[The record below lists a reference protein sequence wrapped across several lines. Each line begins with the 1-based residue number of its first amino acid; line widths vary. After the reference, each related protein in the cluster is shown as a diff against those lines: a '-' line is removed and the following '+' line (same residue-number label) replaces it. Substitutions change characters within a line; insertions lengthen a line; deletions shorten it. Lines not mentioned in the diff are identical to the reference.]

1 MFSESRIVRALGLF
15 ALFLTFEP
23 ATASH
28 GAESKPKVAVV
39 AFGLYGDQSVFE
51 SEAKGAARI
60 VADRFGG
67 GPVIVRANTKGR
79 EDTTVETVR
88 ATLQSAAKEIDVQND
103 ILFLILTSHG
113 SRLGLSVKAGTR
125 QETLSPSQLVLM
137 LGDTLVRHR
146 AVVISACYSGV
157 FVRPLADP
165 DTLIITAADADDTS
179 FGCQNGTA
187 WTYFGDA
194 FFNTALR
201 RAPNLRDAFATAS
214 SLVRK
219 RELQGRQTPS
229 NPQMAGGENIEHLLK
244 GELDRI
250 VSREAIGLDPK
261 YAFARGFAYDA
272 KGDNDRAIAE
282 YGEAVR
288 FDPKDA
294 VAYHNRGRLYRVKG
308 DNDQAIADY
317 TEAIRLDP
325 KYLEARNSRGLA
337 YSAKGDYDRAI
348 ADYSEAIRLDPK
360 YVVGYNNRGFA
371 YGAKRDY
378 NRAIA
383 EYAEAIRTAPNY
395 ALAYYN
401 RGRAYRAKGDNNR
414 AIADFKEAIRL
425 DPTIAPAT
433 VPGVGPPSKPSP
445 DILELTRTVPAGQKR
460 RLDFLYSINP
470 NCSSMGFAIVRVLE
484 EPNHGKLAVDNGT
497 AYPNFPQNNQRY
509 ECNRRQA
516 DGVAVFYEP
525 NPEFIGADS
534 ATIDVIFPSGLS
546 RKQHYAIEVK

>member
-1 MFSESRIVRALGLF
+1 MFSESRILRALGLF
-15 ALFLTFEP
+15 ALFLAFEP

-113 SRLGLSVKAGTR
+113 SRVGLSVKAGTR

-165 DTLIITAADADDTS
+165 DTLIITAADADQTS
-179 FGCQNGTA
+179 FGCKNGNA

-308 DNDQAIADY
+308 DNDRAIASRAQRPWTY
-317 TEAIRLDP
+317 RCAAPPSRRCGLARRNAQARSLGSVRLDP
-325 KYLEARNSRGLA
+325 
-337 YSAKGDYDRAI
+337 
-348 ADYSEAIRLDPK
+348 
-360 YVVGYNNRGFA
+360 
-371 YGAKRDY
+371 
-378 NRAIA
+378 
-383 EYAEAIRTAPNY
+383 
-395 ALAYYN
+395 
-401 RGRAYRAKGDNNR
+401 
-414 AIADFKEAIRL
+414 
-425 DPTIAPAT
+425 
-433 VPGVGPPSKPSP
+433 
-445 DILELTRTVPAGQKR
+445 R
-460 RLDFLYSINP
+460 R
-470 NCSSMGFAIVRVLE
+470 
-484 EPNHGKLAVDNGT
+484 
-497 AYPNFPQNNQRY
+497 
-509 ECNRRQA
+509 
-516 DGVAVFYEP
+516 
-525 NPEFIGADS
+525 
-534 ATIDVIFPSGLS
+534 
-546 RKQHYAIEVK
+546 